1 MNGILGHWILADG
14 VKLPE
19 DFEDNPPLGFI
30 YRITDT
36 VLNKD
41 YIGKKQITRIE
52 RKPPLKGKVRKRKV
66 VKQTDWK
73 TYTSS
78 CNQINRAIET
88 RGKDDFKF
96 EILQFVDTKWEL
108 AYFELYHQIQEN
120 VMFREDSY
128 NGIINVRL
136 SKFDKFIKKYTHCQT
151 FPLNTTDGKNY

>member
-1 MNGILGHWILADG
+1 MDLGHWVLAEG
-14 VKLPE
+14 VELPE
-19 DFEDNPPLGFI
+19 DFEENPPMGFI

-41 YIGKKQITRIE
+41 YIGKKQITKIE

-78 CNQINRAIET
+78 CNQMKIEIFK

-108 AYFELYHQIQEN
+108 AFFELYHQIQEN

-136 SKFDKFIKKYTHCQT
+136 SKFSKFIKKYEME
-151 FPLNTTDGKNY
+151 FGKKNNFNIS